1 MNQKQRDYLIK
12 RLQKLAEEKKASFR
26 LDPPDISRFIGEL
39 KLIKEPA
46 LLALI
51 NRKLLLKED
60 MNGWGDKAQ
69 VIGIKND
76 YGQIYV
82 GDVYSNYKEV
92 NAKCK
97 EFCKKH
103 YDVYDKRLISIDKEC
118 QIHCDKIV
126 FAESYEEA
134 LAILGEFTKF

>member
-12 RLQKLAEEKKASFR
+12 RLQKLAEEKKANFKVEEPN
-26 LDPPDISRFIGEL
+26 LEPFIKKLKPVIPGEL
-39 KLIKEPA
+39 FAVLHKE
-46 LLALI
+46 
-51 NRKLLLKED
+51 LKPE
-60 MNGWGDKAQ
+60 GYKPYTT
-69 VIGIKND
+69 D
-76 YGQIYV
+76 YKRVSTLTDTSHAIHSR
-82 GDVYSNYKEV
+82 DFYSNYDEVQKEV
-92 NAKCK
+92 R